1 MARADQIEKT
11 ISKIMKLVEDFTLD
25 ELLELR
31 FDLEER
37 VEKLKK
43 KASKAKKKAASEPK
57 TTVREEWKKCGKA
70 TCQCQTEGNL
80 HGPYLYEYWKEGQR
94 TRSRYLGKPK

>member
-1 MARADQIEKT
+1 MARADQVEKT

-43 KASKAKKKAASEPK
+43 KASKAKDAATNP
-57 TTVREEWKKCGKA
+57 A
-70 TCQCQTEGNL
+70 
-80 HGPYLYEYWKEGQR
+80 
-94 TRSRYLGKPK
+94 

>member
-1 MARADQIEKT
+1 MARADQVEKT
-11 ISKIMKLVEDFTLD
+11 IGKIMKLVEDFTLD

-43 KASKAKKKAASEPK
+43 KASKAKKKVATEPK
-57 TTVREEWKKCGKA
+57 TTVREEWKKCGKP
-70 TCQCQTEGNL
+70 TCQCQNEGNL